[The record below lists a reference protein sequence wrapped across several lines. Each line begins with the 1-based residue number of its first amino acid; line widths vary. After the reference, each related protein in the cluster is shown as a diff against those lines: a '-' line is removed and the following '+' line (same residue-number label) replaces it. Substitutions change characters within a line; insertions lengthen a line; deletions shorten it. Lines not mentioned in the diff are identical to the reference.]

1 MESIAFIIRYTTS
14 KSVGEKELFLWN
26 IHFKVPK
33 ARNLDKSPELGDI
46 EFALGH
52 LAARKER
59 ETCDYDKC
67 LLS

>member
-1 MESIAFIIRYTTS
+1 M
-14 KSVGEKELFLWN
+14 WN

-33 ARNLDKSPELGDI
+33 AGNLDKSPELGDI

-52 LAARKER
+52 LVTRKER
-59 ETCDYDKC
+59 EACDYDKC